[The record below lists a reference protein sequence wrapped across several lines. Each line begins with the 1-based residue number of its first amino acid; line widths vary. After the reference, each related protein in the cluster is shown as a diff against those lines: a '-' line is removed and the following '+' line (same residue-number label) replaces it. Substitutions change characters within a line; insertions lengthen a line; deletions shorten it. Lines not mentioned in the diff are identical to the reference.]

1 VQQFWQKDRST
12 VALNQLIKSLTG
24 TAEIE
29 NFARRVSRI
38 RSGRPVT
45 LSGASGASRLAT
57 VAAIIKSVR
66 VPVIVVASRQD
77 SAEQITASLTEY
89 LNGETPVRLWPVSD
103 SLPYELV
110 PIDRENS
117 ARRVEILESL
127 NDRETAV
134 TVAPSRA
141 LTQMLSSP
149 GELAGH
155 TFKLRIGERI
165 DIEAFLHRLISLGY
179 QMVKIVRE
187 PGQVSRRG
195 GIIDV
200 FPPSEVNAVR
210 IDLFGDEI
218 DSLRLFDH
226 TSQRSIE
233 RVDSATVRPP
243 LEHALVDRISAVEA
257 IRQLDTTT
265 LRDEVRDEWDRVVQS
280 IELADPTVSLDLF
293 APFLLQNPTPLLD
306 HLPVRHLT
314 IVVEPGAVRLAL
326 DQFEAQAVEL
336 RQNLEDNG
344 ELPADLP
351 VPYFQPGEVMRAI
364 EGRRTLYLGESDDP
378 ILTDPDVQDDG
389 LGFERRP
396 ISFTGETE
404 SVIQQ
409 VRDWW
414 QDGWQVRVAT
424 EQRERVLELLSEHDL
439 VPGVEERS
447 GGSLQVDH
455 SPLQPGWS
463 HPGGKLALVTDREL
477 FGYRR
482 QVRMRTRRQRSQP
495 GLLESLNPGDYVVH
509 VEHGIA
515 RYDGL
520 STIDAT
526 GADREYLVLQY
537 AGNDRIYLPVDQI
550 DRITRYESG
559 GIDPKLTRLGS
570 PEWSRAKQRVRQSVR
585 ELAFELL
592 QLYAAREANE
602 GVQFPRDTSWDVEL
616 EESFPFDETPD
627 QLTAINAVKGD
638 METHQPM
645 DRLVCGDVGY
655 GKTEVALRAAFKAV
669 NAGFQ
674 VAVLV
679 PTTILALQHYYTF
692 RERLAAFPVQV
703 NMLSRLRSKAEQRKI
718 LDEANQGKIDIL
730 IGTHRLLQKDVRFSN
745 LGLVVI
751 DEEQRFGVAHKEQL
765 KRLRANVDVLTMT
778 ATPIP
783 RTLHMALSGIR
794 DLSVINTPPQDR
806 IPIRTFVSPESDHLI
821 REAILREL
829 GRGGQVY
836 FVHNRVHS
844 IHQTAARLA
853 DLVPEARIG
862 VGHGQMDEHELE
874 AVMLS
879 FVQHEFDVLVCTT
892 IIESGVDIPNTNTI
906 IIDQAQNFGLT
917 QLYQLRGRIGR
928 SHQRAYAYLT
938 YPGHQRLSTEAQARL
953 EAIQEATDLGAG
965 FQIALRDLEI
975 RGAGNVL
982 GAEQS
987 GHIAA
992 VGFDLYTRMLAT
1004 AVEEIK
1010 QGRPIEEPEAVSVD
1024 LPVTA
1029 VIPPEYA
1036 GDEETR
1042 IELYKRIA
1050 SAQSFA
1056 GLRDLQAELLDRFGP
1071 LPESVQ
1077 TLFELGRLRVRASS
1091 LGITSVVERDG
1102 EIFIKPVLGTRLDQG
1117 ALRRQLG
1124 EGVYVT
1130 PNQVRLVLLGINRD
1144 PLESAKAVVSAV
1156 EETGATVLDAAS

>member
-1 VQQFWQKDRST
+1 VSLVQLTTRLAQTDQVS
-12 VALNQLIKSLTG
+12 SL
-24 TAEIE
+24 
-29 NFARRVSRI
+29 ARRAARVRAGKI
-38 RSGRPVT
+38 LHVPGVT
-45 LSGASGASRLAT
+45 GSARM
-57 VAAIIKSVR
+57 AAIASIIHSVNI
-66 VPVIVVASRQD
+66 PVVVVTSRQD
-77 SAEQITASLTEY
+77 TAEQVTASLQEY
-89 LNGETPVRLWPVSD
+89 LSEEIPTRLWPVSD

-110 PIDRENS
+110 PIDRDAS

-127 NDRETAV
+127 HQRQRAI
-134 TVAPSRA
+134 TVAPARA

-149 GELAGH
+149 GELSGQ
-155 TFKLRIGERI
+155 TFTLRIGERV
-165 DIEAFLHRLISLGY
+165 DVDDMLSTLLSLGY
-179 QMVKIVRE
+179 QMVKMVRE

-195 GIIDV
+195 GIIDIY
-200 FPPSEVNAVR
+200 PPFAAYAIR
-210 IDLFGDEI
+210 LDLFGDEI
-218 DSLRLFDH
+218 DSLRHFDAE
-226 TSQRSIE
+226 TQRSVE
-233 RVDSATVRPP
+233 RVNQAVVRPP
-243 LEHALVDRISAVEA
+243 LEHALVDRHAAAEKL
-257 IRQLDTTT
+257 RQLNTDN
-265 LRDEVRDEWDRVVQS
+265 LRDEVQDEWFRVVQS
-280 IELADPTVSLDLF
+280 VELGDPSVALDVF
-293 APFLLQNPTPLLD
+293 SPYLLSHPTPLLD
-306 HLPVRHLT
+306 HLPVRHLV

-326 DQFEAQAVEL
+326 DQYESQAEEL
-336 RQNLEDNG
+336 RENLIAAG
-344 ELPADLP
+344 EIPPDLLI
-351 VPYFQPGEVMRAI
+351 PYFDGPSIVEAFDRRRAI
-364 EGRRTLYLGESDDP
+364 YFGATEGEPDEDL
-378 ILTDPDVQDDG
+378 LTENREEEL
-389 LGFERRP
+389 LGFDRTAMT
-396 ISFTGETE
+396 FTGN
-404 SVIQQ
+404 SA
-409 VRDWW
+409 DWVDQLRRW
-414 QDGWQVRVAT
+414 QQDGWMIRIAT
-424 EQRERVLELLSEHDL
+424 EQSERVGELLVENHLATGASDRTGSDL
-439 VPGVEERS
+439 
-447 GGSLQVDH
+447 QIIH
-455 SPLQPGWS
+455 SPVQPGWT
-463 HPGGKLALVTDREL
+463 HPDGKLALVTDREL

-482 QVRMRTRRQRSQP
+482 QVRMRSRRRQAQP
-495 GLLESLNPGDYVVH
+495 GLLESLNPGDFVVH

-520 STIDAT
+520 STLDSS
-526 GADREYLVLQY
+526 GADREYLILQF

-550 DRITRYESG
+550 DRITRYEGG

-570 PEWSRAKQRVRQSVR
+570 PEWSKAKQRVRQSVR

-602 GVQFPRDTSWDVEL
+602 GVQYPPDISWDVEL

-627 QLTAINAVKGD
+627 QLAAINSVKED
-638 METHQPM
+638 MESSRPM

-669 NAGFQ
+669 NAGYQ

-679 PTTILALQHYYTF
+679 PTTILALQHFYTF
-692 RERLAAFPVQV
+692 RERLAAFPAQV
-703 NMLSRLRSKAEQRKI
+703 AMLSRLRSRSEQKQILEEAKNGKA
-718 LDEANQGKIDIL
+718 DIV
-730 IGTHRLLQKDVRFSN
+730 IGTHRILQKDLQFSN
-745 LGLVVI
+745 LGLVII

-806 IPIRTFVSPESDHLI
+806 IPIRTFVSPTSDHLI

-844 IHQTAARLA
+844 IYGTASRLQ

-862 VGHGQMDEHELE
+862 IGHGQMNEEELE

-892 IIESGVDIPNTNTI
+892 IIESGVDIPNANTM

-928 SHQRAYAYLT
+928 SHQRAYAYLV
-938 YPGHQRLSTEAQARL
+938 YQADKPLSVEAQARL

-1004 AVEEIK
+1004 AVEEIR
-1010 QGRPIEEPEAVSVD
+1010 QGRPIEEPESVTVD
-1024 LPVTA
+1024 LPVAA

-1036 GDEETR
+1036 GDEEMR
-1042 IELYKRIA
+1042 IELYQRIA
-1050 SAQSFA
+1050 SAQSY
-1056 GLRDLQAELLDRFGP
+1056 GQLRDLQAELLDRFGA
-1071 LPESVQ
+1071 LPEPVQ
-1077 TLFELGRLRVRASS
+1077 TLFELARLRVRASN
-1091 LGITSVVERDG
+1091 LGITSIAERDG
-1102 EIFIKPVLGTRLDQG
+1102 ETFIRPVLGSRLSQN
-1117 ALRRQLG
+1117 ALRSDLG
-1124 EGVYVT
+1124 KGVYVT
-1130 PNQVRLVLLGINRD
+1130 PNQIRLVARD
-1144 PLESAKAVVSAV
+1144 LETGPLEAAKHVIAAV
-1156 EETGATVLDAAS
+1156 EEAGATVLDAAS

>member
-1 VQQFWQKDRST
+1 M
-12 VALNQLIKSLTG
+12 ALGDLT
-24 TAEIE
+24 THLAETDEI
-29 NFARRVSRI
+29 ASVTRRVSRI
-38 RSGRPVT
+38 RAGRPLT
-45 LSGASGASRLAT
+45 LTGISGSARMAT
-57 VAAIIKSVR
+57 IAAIIRSIR
-66 VPVIVVASRQD
+66 VPVLIISSRQD
-77 SAEQITASLTEY
+77 NAEQVTASLFEY
-89 LNGETPVRLWPVSD
+89 LNGETDVRLWPVSD
-103 SLPYELV
+103 SFPYELV
-110 PIDRENS
+110 PIDRDAS

-127 NDRETAV
+127 HSRQPTV
-134 TVAPSRA
+134 TVAPARA
-141 LTQMLSSP
+141 LTQMLGSP
-149 GELAGH
+149 GELSEQ
-155 TFKLRIGERI
+155 TFNLRIGERI
-165 DIEAFLHRLISLGY
+165 DLEPFLQRLLSLGY
-179 QMVKIVRE
+179 QMVKVVRE

-195 GIIDV
+195 GIIDIY
-200 FPPSEVNAVR
+200 PPSEQHALR

-218 DSLRLFDH
+218 DSMRHFDPD
-226 TSQRSIE
+226 SQRSIE
-233 RVDSATVRPP
+233 RVNQVVIRPP
-243 LEHALVDRISAVEA
+243 LEHSLIDRETAVES
-257 IRQLDTTT
+257 IRALDTSG
-265 LRDEVRDEWDRVVQS
+265 LRDEVGEEWEKVIQS
-280 IELADPTVSLDLF
+280 IEFSDPTVSLDLF
-293 APFLLQNPTPLLD
+293 SPYLLRQPTPLLD
-306 HLPVRHLT
+306 HLPVRHLV
-314 IVVEPGAVRLAL
+314 IVIEPGSVQLAL
-326 DQFEAQAVEL
+326 DQFAAQAEEL
-336 RQNLEDNG
+336 RQNLEDSG
-344 ELPADLP
+344 ELPPDLP
-351 VPYFQPGEVMRAI
+351 IPYFTGESISEAFDR
-364 EGRRTLYLGESDDP
+364 RRTLYFGDTAEAYDP
-378 ILTDPDVQDDG
+378 VEIEEQDD
-389 LGFERRP
+389 LGFDTSAM
-396 ISFTGETE
+396 IFTGRSE
-404 SVIQQ
+404 
-409 VRDWW
+409 DWITQLSRW
-414 QDGWQVRVAT
+414 MADDWRIRIAT
-424 EQRERVLELLSEHDL
+424 EQSERVRELLAEHDL
-439 VPGVEERS
+439 APSSQDGPSPRVAIV
-447 GGSLQVDH
+447 H
-455 SPLQPGWS
+455 SPVQPGWT
-463 HPGGKLALVTDREL
+463 HPSGKLALITDREL

-482 QVRMRTRRQRSQP
+482 QVRTRPKRHRHQP

-520 STIDAT
+520 STLDAA
-526 GADREYLVLQY
+526 GAEREYLILQY
-537 AGNDRIYLPVDQI
+537 AGSDRIYLPVDQI

-559 GIDPKLTRLGS
+559 GSEPKLTRLGS

-602 GVQFPRDTSWDVEL
+602 GVQFPPDTTWDVEL
-616 EESFPFDETPD
+616 EESFPYDETPD
-627 QLTAINAVKGD
+627 QMAAIRAVKAD
-638 METHQPM
+638 METPQPM

-669 NAGFQ
+669 NAGYQ

-703 NMLSRLRSKAEQRKI
+703 NMISRLRSKAEQRKI
-718 LDEANQGKIDIL
+718 VEDTKSGKTDIL
-730 IGTHRLLQKDVRFSN
+730 IGTHRILQKDLQFPN

-806 IPIRTFVSPESDHLI
+806 IPIRTFVSPSSDHLI

-844 IHQTAARLA
+844 IHQIAGKIA

-862 VGHGQMDEHELE
+862 VGHGQMAEDELE

-906 IIDQAQNFGLT
+906 IIDQAQNYGLT

-928 SHQRAYAYLT
+928 SHQRAYSYLV
-938 YPGHQRLSTEAQARL
+938 YPPNQSLSAEAQARL

-1024 LPVTA
+1024 LPVAA

-1036 GDEETR
+1036 GDEEMR
-1042 IELYKRIA
+1042 IELYQRIA
-1050 SAQSFA
+1050 SAQSF
-1056 GLRDLQAELLDRFGP
+1056 GQIRDLQAELLDRFGP
-1071 LPESVQ
+1071 LPQPVQ
-1077 TLFELGRLRVRASS
+1077 TLFELARLRVRASN
-1091 LGITSVVERDG
+1091 LGITSIVERDG
-1102 EIFIKPVLGTRLDQG
+1102 EMFVKPLLGSRLNQQE
-1117 ALRRQLG
+1117 LRKELG
-1124 EGVYVT
+1124 EGIYVT
-1130 PNQVRLVLLGINRD
+1130 PNQVRIVTRT
-1144 PLESAKAVVSAV
+1144 LEKNTLETAKFVVSSV
-1156 EETGATVLDAAS
+1156 EEAGATVLDAAS

>member
-1 VQQFWQKDRST
+1 M
-12 VALNQLIKSLTG
+12 ALGDLITQLAT
-24 TAEIE
+24 TDEISSVI
-29 NFARRVSRI
+29 RRASRI
-38 RSGRPVT
+38 RAGRPLTLTGVT
-45 LSGASGASRLAT
+45 GSTRMAT
-57 VAAIIKSVR
+57 IATIIQSVR
-66 VPVIVVASRQD
+66 VPVLIVSSRQD
-77 SAEQITASLTEY
+77 SAEQVTASLSEY
-89 LNGETPVRLWPVSD
+89 LGNETEVRLWPVSD
-103 SLPYELV
+103 SFPYELV
-110 PIDRENS
+110 PIDREAS

-127 NDRETAV
+127 HNRKPTV
-134 TVAPSRA
+134 TVAPARA

-149 GELAGH
+149 GELSEQ
-155 TFKLRIGERI
+155 TFTLRIGERV
-165 DIEAFLHRLISLGY
+165 DVENFLHRLLSLGY
-179 QMVKIVRE
+179 QMVKVVRE

-195 GIIDV
+195 GIIDIY
-200 FPPSEVNAVR
+200 PPSEQHALRV
-210 IDLFGDEI
+210 DLFGDEI
-218 DSLRLFDH
+218 DSLRHFDPE
-226 TSQRSIE
+226 SQRSIE
-233 RVDSATVRPP
+233 RVNQAVVRPP
-243 LEHALVDRISAVEA
+243 LEHALIERESAVES
-257 IRQLDTTT
+257 IRKLDTSG
-265 LRDEVRDEWDRVVQS
+265 LREEVRDEWEKVIQS
-280 IELADPTVSLDLF
+280 IEFADPTVSLDLF
-293 APFLLQNPTPLLD
+293 SPFMLRQPAPLLD
-306 HLPVRHLT
+306 HLPVRHLV
-314 IVVEPGAVRLAL
+314 IVIEPGSVQLAL
-326 DQFEAQAVEL
+326 DQFAAQAEEL
-336 RQNLEDNG
+336 RQNLEDSG
-344 ELPADLP
+344 ELPPDLP
-351 VPYFQPGEVMRAI
+351 VPYFTGESIGEAFDR
-364 EGRRTLYLGESDDP
+364 RRTLYFGESTEAFDP
-378 ILTDPDVQDDG
+378 EEAEAEED
-389 LGFERRP
+389 LGFDTSAM
-396 ISFTGETE
+396 IYTGQSEDWIGQL
-404 SVIQQ
+404 SKWLSNNWY
-409 VRDWW
+409 VRI
-414 QDGWQVRVAT
+414 AT
-424 EQRERVLELLSEHDL
+424 EQSERVRELLAEHDL
-439 VPGVEERS
+439 APSTVE
-447 GGSLQVDH
+447 GGARQLEIAH
-455 SPLQPGWS
+455 SPVQPGWTHS
-463 HPGGKLALVTDREL
+463 GGKLALITDREL

-482 QVRMRTRRQRSQP
+482 QVRMRPKRHRHQP

-520 STIDAT
+520 STIAST
-526 GADREYLVLQY
+526 GAEREYLILQY
-537 AGNDRIYLPVDQI
+537 AGNDRIYLPVEQI

-602 GVQFPRDTSWDVEL
+602 GVEYPPDTTWDVEL
-616 EESFPFDETPD
+616 EESFPYDETPD
-627 QLTAINAVKGD
+627 QMTAIQAVKAD
-638 METHQPM
+638 METSQPM

-669 NAGFQ
+669 NAGYQ

-679 PTTILALQHYYTF
+679 PTTILALQHFYTF
-692 RERLAAFPVQV
+692 RERLAAFPAQV
-703 NMLSRLRSKAEQRKI
+703 TMISRLRSKAEQRKI
-718 LDEANQGKIDIL
+718 IEDTKAGKTDIL
-730 IGTHRLLQKDVRFSN
+730 IGTHRILQKDIQFPN

-806 IPIRTFVSPESDHLI
+806 IPIRTFVSPSSDHLI

-844 IHQTAARLA
+844 IHQTAAKIA
-853 DLVPEARIG
+853 ELVPEARIG
-862 VGHGQMDEHELE
+862 VGHGQMAEDELE

-906 IIDQAQNFGLT
+906 IIDQAQNYGLT

-928 SHQRAYAYLT
+928 SHQRAYAYLV
-938 YPGHQRLSTEAQARL
+938 YPQNQSLSAEAQARL

-1010 QGRPIEEPEAVSVD
+1010 QGRPIEEPESVSVD
-1024 LPVTA
+1024 LPVAA

-1036 GDEETR
+1036 GDEEMR

-1050 SAQSFA
+1050 SAQSF
-1056 GLRDLQAELLDRFGP
+1056 GQLRDLQAELLDRFGP
-1071 LPESVQ
+1071 APESVQ
-1077 TLFELGRLRVRASS
+1077 TLFELARLRVRASN
-1091 LGITSVVERDG
+1091 LGITSIVERDG
-1102 EIFIKPVLGTRLDQG
+1102 EIFVKPVLGSRLNQHT
-1117 ALRRQLG
+1117 LRRELG
-1124 EGVYVT
+1124 EGIYVT
-1130 PNQVRLVLLGINRD
+1130 PNQVRIVSRT
-1144 PLESAKAVVSAV
+1144 LETDTLAAAKFVVASV
-1156 EETGATVLDAAS
+1156 EESGATVLDAAS